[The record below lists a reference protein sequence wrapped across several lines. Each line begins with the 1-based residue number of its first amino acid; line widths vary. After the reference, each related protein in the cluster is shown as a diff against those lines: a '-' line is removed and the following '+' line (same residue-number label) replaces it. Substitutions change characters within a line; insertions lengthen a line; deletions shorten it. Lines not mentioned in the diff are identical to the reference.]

1 MTKTMDWYS
10 PTNIKSYDKFLN
22 IIIGGRGIGKTY
34 GFKKDCI
41 SRFKKKGK
49 QFLYLRRYKTDL
61 KKINTFLNDQ
71 FENFKDDEFKIT
83 GGSNFTT
90 FYINGCEMGYATS
103 LTAFASLKSTS
114 YVDVDTII
122 LDEFIP
128 EKAGYNAYIPNEV
141 EIFLNIIDSIFRQ
154 REGYVYLLANNVS
167 IVNPYFSY
175 FGITPNPNKEFNTF
189 KGNESVEQIL
199 VQICHNEYRKGNKEK
214 SKFHKLIS
222 GTPYGDYNAGKF
234 VYDTNDFIKKKTP
247 ECDYLCTLYFEGVYY
262 GTWVDM
268 NTGYVYIN
276 QQINKEYGYC
286 YSIGSN
292 NRENMMIAKQW
303 RKDQRLNV
311 LIRSY
316 RDGCVY
322 YNNQETKRLLSYILS
337 KY

>member
-1 MTKTMDWYS
+1 MTQTIDWYS
-10 PTNIKSYDKFLN
+10 PTNIKSYNKFLN
-22 IIIGGRGIGKTY
+22 FILGGRGIGKTY
-34 GFKKDCI
+34 GLKKDCI
-41 SRFKKKGK
+41 SRYKKKGK

-61 KKINTFLNDQ
+61 KKIKTFLNDQ

-103 LTAFASLKSTS
+103 LTSFASLKSTS

-128 EKAGYNAYIPNEV
+128 EKAGFNAYVPNEV
-141 EIFLNIIDSIFRQ
+141 EILLNIIDSIFRQ
-154 REGYVYLLANNVS
+154 REGHVYLLANNVS

-175 FGITPNPNKEFNTF
+175 FGISPNPEKEFNTF
-189 KGNESVEQIL
+189 KGSDSVEQII
-199 VQICHNEYRKGNKEK
+199 VQICHSDYKKGNKEK

-222 GTPYGDYNAGKF
+222 GTTYGDYNAGNF
-234 VYDTNDFIKKKTP
+234 AYDTNDFIRKKTP
-247 ECDYLCTLYFEGVYY
+247 ECDYLCTLYFEGIYY
-262 GTWVDM
+262 GAWVDM
-268 NTGYVYIN
+268 NTGYIYIN

-286 YSIGSN
+286 YNIGTTS
-292 NRENMMIAKQW
+292 RENMIIAKLW